1 MKEYCAMSTKRRPT
15 KQKEKMLAEARALF
29 WKKGYQGATV
39 RDIANAYGCKP
50 ANIYNFFPSKEE
62 ILFEVLLEEM
72 EQVVSPIRMLEDDEE
87 TPPIEQLRQL
97 IESHVKLT
105 LSHRRTSKM
114 LFDVALDSL
123 PTPKRKE
130 IIGFRDTYDRILRK
144 IINRGIA
151 QGCFVNIDPKLAGFM
166 IAAMIV
172 RTRLWFH
179 PKKGLSSHELADFI
193 FDFTLNGLTGNN
205 ALERGLRKSS

>member
-1 MKEYCAMSTKRRPT
+1 
-15 KQKEKMLAEARALF
+15 MLAEARALF
-29 WKKGYQGATV
+29 WKKGYQGTSV

-72 EQVVSPIRMLEDDEE
+72 EQVVGPIRNLEDDEE
-87 TPPIEQLRQL
+87 TSPVEQLRQL
-97 IESHVKLT
+97 IDAHVMLT

-123 PTPKRKE
+123 PTSKRKE
-130 IIGFRDTYDRILRK
+130 IIRYRDTYDRILRK
-144 IINRGIA
+144 IINRGIE
-151 QGCFVNIDPKLAGFM
+151 QGLFVDIDAKLAGFM

-172 RTRLWFH
+172 RIRLWFH
-179 PKKGLSSHELADFI
+179 PKKGLSPNELAEFI
-193 FDFTLNGLTGNN
+193 FDFILNGLK
-205 ALERGLRKSS
+205 RKKPHSLI